1 MRAAYFSSG
10 SFPFLLSFY
19 SNSIT
24 LYSSPLLTPQP
35 LYTSLLHPPDIQYFS
50 HPRKMFPLNQDTIHE
65 RNHPYPR
72 LSSSHTLICKTNNPL
87 IRPTQKHTRQNKGV
101 YLLYLLQLHFSYII
115 LVWAKH
121 S

>member
-1 MRAAYFSSG
+1 MRVAYFSSG
-10 SFPFLLSFY
+10 SFHFLLFFY
-19 SNSIT
+19 SRPIT
-24 LYSSPLLTPQP
+24 LYNSSSFTPQP
-35 LYTSLLHPPDIQYFS
+35 LYTSLLRPLDIQYFS

-101 YLLYLLQLHFSYII
+101 RLLYLLHLLSYII
-115 LVWAKH
+115 LVWSDH